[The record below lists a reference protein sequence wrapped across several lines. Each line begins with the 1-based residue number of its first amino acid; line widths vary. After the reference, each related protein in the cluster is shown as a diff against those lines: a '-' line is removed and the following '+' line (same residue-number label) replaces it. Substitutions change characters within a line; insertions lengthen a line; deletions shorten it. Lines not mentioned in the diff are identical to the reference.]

1 MLLQNLLTC
10 GGRCDLGTFCWDTE
24 QGPGSLPARLLLG
37 IFLKKSIVLVASSV
51 QSRLPCYLSSF
62 LTHAFQGYEFPSKH
76 CFSFIPQILMLDG
89 ITDSMN
95 MGVSK
100 LQELAMDG
108 EAWRAA
114 VHGVTKSGT

>member
-1 MLLQNLLTC
+1 MTLALSVGTLN
-10 GGRCDLGTFCWDTE
+10 RDLVLCL
-24 QGPGSLPARLLLG
+24 PG
-37 IFLKKSIVLVASSV
+37 
-51 QSRLPCYLSSF
+51 CYLAFFKKIHSPCGIQCSKQTVLLFVLF

-76 CFSFIPQILMLDG
+76 CCSFIPQILMLDG

-100 LQELAMDG
+100 LQELVMDR
-108 EAWRAA
+108 EAWLAA